1 MTIRFWK
8 LYALSQT
15 SFHKDYQMVKW
26 YEVKE
31 QAAGNKRL
39 MLLWYIYNIA
49 GKNAVK
55 FIVFFVTLFAFS
67 GAPKIRK
74 CSQKYLKIANGKG
87 SILSAFK
94 HFLSYSYSL
103 VDKMEMFT
111 DKYSIKKIYFSDEDL
126 KNKLFSDLLD
136 KKGIYFLCSH
146 LGNINAMRTFFRSGT
161 AIEGIKVNLFLE
173 ANQCKTFK
181 DFISKISTDNPITAY
196 PVENID
202 MTTSIEIKEKL
213 DDGEIVFMA
222 GDRIAPNNDN
232 AVFTSE
238 FLSKKVNFPIGAFK
252 FGLLTGAQIYFIV
265 CTKEKNDKYAIHIKK
280 FEFEGK
286 RKEKLEELEKQY
298 VKFLEELTKK
308 YPYQFYHFYDFF
320 EV

>member
-1 MTIRFWK
+1 
-8 LYALSQT
+8 
-15 SFHKDYQMVKW
+15 MVKW

-31 QAAGNKRL
+31 QAAGQKRL

-67 GAPKIRK
+67 CAPKIRK
-74 CSQKYLKIANGKG
+74 CSQNYLKIANGNG
-87 SILSAFK
+87 SIFSSFK
-94 HFLSYSYSL
+94 HFLSYSYAL

-111 DKYSIKKIYFSDEDL
+111 DNFNIKKIYFSDEDL
-126 KNKLFSDLLD
+126 KNKLFSDLLE

-161 AIEGIKVNLFLE
+161 VIEDIKVNIFLE
-173 ANQCKTFK
+173 ANQCSTFK
-181 DFISKISTDNPITAY
+181 NFINRISSDNPITAY

-202 MTTSIEIKEKL
+202 LTTSIEIKDKL
-213 DDGEIVFMA
+213 DRGEIVFMA

-232 AVFTSE
+232 AVFTSD
-238 FLSKKVNFPIGAFK
+238 FLGKKVNFPIGAFK

-265 CTKEKNDKYAIHIKK
+265 CTKEKTTNMLSISKNLNLK
-280 FEFEGK
+280 GNV
-286 RKEKLEELEKQY
+286 RKNLQNLKNSM
-298 VKFLEELTKK
+298 
-308 YPYQFYHFYDFF
+308 
-320 EV
+320 